1 MSWMR
6 EKQDPE
12 PHQPTRPTT
21 TPTPHATSTPAP
33 ASTAYVERTT
43 STGGAIIGKSIH
55 VKGELS
61 GSEDLAIEG
70 KVEGKIVLKGHRV
83 TIGSAGQVA
92 AEIVA
97 KSVSVAG
104 QVKGGIRADER
115 VEVAAT
121 GSVVGDISAPRVV
134 LVDGAKFKGS
144 IDMDAP
150 ASGGRATSA
159 ATSAATPIATA
170 SKDDEMAY
178 AGGDWKPGPK

>member
-6 EKQDPE
+6 DKPDPE
-12 PHQPTRPTT
+12 PHHPTRPST

-33 ASTAYVERTT
+33 APTAYVERTT
-43 STGGAIIGKSIH
+43 STGGASIGKSIH

-83 TIGSAGQVA
+83 TIGSTGQVA

-97 KSVSVAG
+97 KSVAVAG

-144 IDMDAP
+144 IDMDAS
-150 ASGGRATSA
+150 ATGARATSA
-159 ATSAATPIATA
+159 TAAATPIATA
-170 SKDDEMAY
+170 SKDDEMAL